1 MHKCAIQNLNDPYIY
16 VCIYIHR
23 IYWTVHM
30 SCEYIMMCPP
40 KKEKTNG
47 IRYLKKITKYR
58 IIKKNIPINL
68 CDLTPFLNH
77 FLYSLPCT
85 LSTVCPLTP
94 FPASLVAE
102 HTYTPA
108 SPLTAPVMV
117 SDGVLMEPPLYR
129 GSAVTLRVVDTP
141 LAMRCHSILF
151 WNGLELTTHPRVTV
165 PP

>member
-1 MHKCAIQNLNDPYIY
+1 MASDI
-16 VCIYIHR
+16 
-23 IYWTVHM
+23 
-30 SCEYIMMCPP
+30 
-40 KKEKTNG
+40 
-47 IRYLKKITKYR
+47 KKITRYQ
-58 IIKKNIPINL
+58 IMKKNIPINL

-102 HTYTPA
+102 HTYTPP

-117 SDGVLMEPPLYR
+117 NDGVLVEPPLYR

-141 LAMRCHSILF
+141 LAMRCHSTLF
-151 WNGLELTTHPRVTV
+151 WNGLEITTHTRVTV